1 MSTSMLEQA
10 VIDAEALKEA
20 AVKNAEQTILEK
32 YSSEI
37 GAAVEALL
45 EQDEEEMDLEA
56 DQEAPVDQEDRED
69 VIDQLDM
76 AATEG
81 EELCHCPEADEPIE
95 LDLDALM
102 DVAEEAAEEEELDM
116 GMVPD
121 DEEELMEVSSMA
133 GGSVEGGASISE
145 KKKKPKPDFLD
156 LDKDGDKEEPMKQAA
171 MQKESMEVSSDDD
184 EEVELDE
191 VLVTML
197 EELTVDVKNVPHG
210 LNFHTHP
217 TNQEDEHGL
226 DVALAREQD
235 TAVAEEQKELRDAI
249 KKLQEQVKSQKLEL
263 NKRKEDYDNLKSVA
277 LEVSK
282 KLEEVNLSNAKL
294 IYTNRVLKSDSLNER
309 QKDKLVEAVS
319 KVGSVEEAKLVFE
332 TLKDNMSS
340 GVSNAPKTLNEAV
353 NKNKTLILKS
363 NTENKSTG
371 QSQVNRMKR
380 LAGII

>member
-1 MSTSMLEQA
+1 MLEQA

-133 GGSVEGGASISE
+133 GGSVEGSAAAPEAEKIEEDTSE
-145 KKKKPKPDFLD
+145 
-156 LDKDGDKEEPMKQAA
+156 
-171 MQKESMEVSSDDD
+171 DD

-191 VLVTML
+191 DLVTML

-249 KKLQEQVKSQKLEL
+249 KKLQEQVKSQRLEL

-277 LEVSK
+277 REVSK

>member
-1 MSTSMLEQA
+1 M
-10 VIDAEALKEA
+10 VIIIITK
-20 AVKNAEQTILEK
+20 
-32 YSSEI
+32 
-37 GAAVEALL
+37 
-45 EQDEEEMDLEA
+45 
-56 DQEAPVDQEDRED
+56 
-69 VIDQLDM
+69 
-76 AATEG
+76 
-81 EELCHCPEADEPIE
+81 
-95 LDLDALM
+95 
-102 DVAEEAAEEEELDM
+102 
-116 GMVPD
+116 
-121 DEEELMEVSSMA
+121 
-133 GGSVEGGASISE
+133 

-191 VLVTML
+191 DLIAMF

-226 DVALAREQD
+226 DVALAKEQD
-235 TAVAEEQKELRDAI
+235 TAFAEEQKELRDAI

-263 NKRKEDYDNLKSVA
+263 NKRKEDYDNLKSIA

-319 KVGSVEEAKLVFE
+319 KVGSVEEAKLFFE
-332 TLKDNMSS
+332 
-340 GVSNAPKTLNEAV
+340 
-353 NKNKTLILKS
+353 KS
-363 NTENKSTG
+363 
-371 QSQVNRMKR
+371 
-380 LAGII
+380 